1 MLDRFART
9 RSWHRCERAGFDA
22 RRNPDGVVTLTMESA
37 VLLSI
42 RDLSISFGGVRALQ
56 DVTLEVI
63 RGQIC
68 AVIGP
73 NGAGKTTLL
82 NCVSRFTDW
91 DSGKVVFDGAD
102 MRAIEPWRV
111 VRLGIGR
118 TIQNLAL
125 FPTMTVL
132 ENVLVGGHSTAR
144 VNPVLSMLAAPVVR
158 ASETRLRA
166 RARWLFDLLHLWPV
180 ADRKATDVSAQTGKR
195 VELARALM
203 SSPRLLLLDEPAA
216 GLNHTEVDELK
227 EVILRVRTEVAVT
240 IVLVEHHMGFVMGI
254 SDQVCVLNFGQK
266 IADGPPAVVQRD
278 PAVIAAYLGQP
289 STAGGTA

>member
-1 MLDRFART
+1 M
-9 RSWHRCERAGFDA
+9 
-22 RRNPDGVVTLTMESA
+22 
-37 VLLSI
+37 LLSI
-42 RDLSISFGGVRALQ
+42 RNLSINFGGVRALQ
-56 DVTLEVI
+56 DVSLEVL

-82 NCVSRFTDW
+82 NCVSRFNDW
-91 DSGKVVFDGAD
+91 DSGAVVFDGAD
-102 MRAIEPWRV
+102 MTAIEPRRV
-111 VRLGIGR
+111 VRLGVGR

-132 ENVLVGGHSTAR
+132 ENILVGGHSTAR

-158 ASETRLRA
+158 ASETRLRM
-166 RARWLFDLLHLWPV
+166 RARWLLDLLHLQPV
-180 ADRKATDVSAQTGKR
+180 AERKAADVSAQTGKR

-227 EVILRVRTEVAVT
+227 EIILQVRTEAAVT

-266 IADGPPAVVQRD
+266 IADGPPDVVRRD

-289 STAGGTA
+289 STAGGAA

>member
-1 MLDRFART
+1 VLVLCATLRGVT
-9 RSWHRCERAGFDA
+9 GDA
-22 RRNPDGVVTLTMESA
+22 ASGTPA
-37 VLLSI
+37 LLSI
-42 RDLSISFGGVRALQ
+42 RNLSISFGGVRALK
-56 DVTLEVI
+56 DVSLDIT

-82 NCVSRFTDW
+82 NCISRFNDW
-91 DSGKVVFDGAD
+91 DAGTIALDGMD
-102 MRAIEPWRV
+102 MTRIEPRRV

-125 FPTMTVL
+125 FPTMSVL

-158 ASETRLRA
+158 ASEARLRA
-166 RARWLFDLLHLWPV
+166 RAQWLLELLRLGPV
-180 ADRKATDVSAQTGKR
+180 ASRKAGEVSAQTGKR

-203 SSPRLLLLDEPAA
+203 PSPRLLLLDEPAA

-227 EVILRVRTEVAVT
+227 EIILSVRTDVEAT
-240 IVLVEHHMGFVMGI
+240 ILLVEHHMGFVMGI

-266 IADGPPAVVQRD
+266 IADGPPAEMRRD

-289 STAGGTA
+289 AASGGAA

>member
-1 MLDRFART
+1 MA
-9 RSWHRCERAGFDA
+9 SSPAG
-22 RRNPDGVVTLTMESA
+22 DG
-37 VLLSI
+37 LLSI
-42 RDLSISFGGVRALQ
+42 RNLSVSFGGVRALQ
-56 DVTLEVI
+56 DVNLEVR

-91 DSGKVVFDGAD
+91 RGGAIIFDGTD
-102 MRAIEPWRV
+102 MTRIAPRRV

-132 ENVLVGGHSTAR
+132 ENILVGGHSTAL
-144 VNPVLSMLAAPVVR
+144 VNPVLTMLAAPRLR
-158 ASETRLRA
+158 ASERRLRE
-166 RARWLFDLLHLWPV
+166 RARWLLDLLRLERV
-180 ADRKATDVSAQTGKR
+180 ADRKAADISAQTGKR

-216 GLNHTEVDELK
+216 GLNHTEVDELRDI
-227 EVILRVRTEVAVT
+227 ILRVRTEAMVT

-266 IADGPPAVVQRD
+266 IADGPPAEVRRS
-278 PAVIAAYLGQP
+278 PAVIAAYLGQA
-289 STAGGTA
+289 TAAGDAA

>member
-1 MLDRFART
+1 MGLA
-9 RSWHRCERAGFDA
+9 
-22 RRNPDGVVTLTMESA
+22 SA
-37 VLLSI
+37 VDGLLSI
-42 RDLSISFGGVRALQ
+42 RNLSVRFGGVRALQ
-56 DVTLEVI
+56 DVNLEVH

-91 DSGKVVFDGAD
+91 HAGTVVFDGTD
-102 MRAIEPWRV
+102 MMRIEPRRV

-125 FPTMTVL
+125 FPTMTVI
-132 ENVLVGGHSTAR
+132 ENILVGGHSTAL
-144 VNPVLSMLAAPVVR
+144 VNPILSMLVTPRLR
-158 ASETRLRA
+158 ASERRLQE
-166 RARWLFDLLHLWPV
+166 RARWLLDLLHLQPV
-180 ADRKATDVSAQTGKR
+180 ADRKAADISAQTGKR

-216 GLNHTEVDELK
+216 GLNHTEVDELR
-227 EVILRVRTEVAVT
+227 EIILRVRTEAMVT

-266 IADGPPAVVQRD
+266 IADGPPAEVRRN
-278 PAVIAAYLGQP
+278 PAVIAAYLGQA
-289 STAGGTA
+289 TAAGGAA